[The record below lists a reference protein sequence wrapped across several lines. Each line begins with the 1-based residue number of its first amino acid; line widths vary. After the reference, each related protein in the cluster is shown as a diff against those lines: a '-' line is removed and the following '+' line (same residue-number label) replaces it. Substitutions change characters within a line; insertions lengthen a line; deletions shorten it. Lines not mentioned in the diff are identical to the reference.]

1 MSLPFPLQNE
11 FPVLKVAFSLRDD
24 FSKLMAEPL
33 EIICETR
40 ETQCGQEGPKQ
51 LKRLKLINPCYCLS
65 QNLGMKSI
73 SLPSFPLKNKH

>member
-1 MSLPFPLQNE
+1 
-11 FPVLKVAFSLRDD
+11 
-24 FSKLMAEPL
+24 MAEPL

-73 SLPSFPLKNKH
+73 SLPSFTLKNKH